1 MDMVKY
7 AKLIFL
13 GEKDSEIKK
22 IDKSGGRS
30 YFTSAKVPAGEE
42 ELYEA
47 LLKHDMPSNMAEGGT
62 CDVKNLFS

>member
-7 AKLIFL
+7 AKLVFM
-13 GEKDSEIKK
+13 GERDPEIKK
-22 IDKSGGRS
+22 VDKPDGRS

-47 LLKHDMPSNMAEGGT
+47 LLKHDMPSNMAEGG
-62 CDVKNLFS
+62 VEYKPLFS

>member
-7 AKLIFL
+7 AKLVFL

-22 IDKSGGRS
+22 IDKPNGRS

-42 ELYEA
+42 ALYEA
-47 LLKHDMPSNMAEGGT
+47 LLKHDMPSNMAEGGLAEE
-62 CDVKNLFS
+62 KNLFS

>member
-7 AKLIFL
+7 AKLIFM
-13 GEKDSEIKK
+13 GERDPEIKK
-22 IDKSGGRS
+22 VDKPNGRC

-47 LLKHDMPSNMAEGGT
+47 LLRYDMPSNMAEGGIEE
-62 CDVKNLFS
+62 KPLFS

>member
-22 IDKSGGRS
+22 VDKPNGRS
-30 YFTSAKVPAGEE
+30 YFTFAKVPAGEE
-42 ELYEA
+42 ALYEA
-47 LLKHDMPSNMAEGGT
+47 LLKHDMPSNMAEGGM
-62 CDVKNLFS
+62 CDVRNLFS